1 VLLNTKGLRHPTTI
15 RARDVLGPMN
25 DADGDA
31 WIEVAGKRYW
41 IEGIW
46 SSQLYVIRRLKR
58 GTNI

>member
-1 VLLNTKGLRHPTTI
+1 
-15 RARDVLGPMN
+15 MN

-58 GTNI
+58 GTNT